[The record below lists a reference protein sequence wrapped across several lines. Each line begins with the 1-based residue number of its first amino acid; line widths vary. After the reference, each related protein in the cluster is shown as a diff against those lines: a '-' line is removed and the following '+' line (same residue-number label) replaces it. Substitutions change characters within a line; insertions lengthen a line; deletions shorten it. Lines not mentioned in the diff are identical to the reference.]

1 MTRSTT
7 PVPTTIDDVE
17 VPSADPA
24 ETPEI
29 IVDGPIAD
37 EPLDVAEP
45 SASASSWIFGFIVG
59 LVIGAFA
66 GRASWG
72 LRRRR
77 RQQIFG

>member
-1 MTRSTT
+1 
-7 PVPTTIDDVE
+7 
-17 VPSADPA
+17 VPSADPG

-29 IVDGPIAD
+29 IVEGPIAD
-37 EPLDVAEP
+37 EPLDIAEP

-59 LVIGAFA
+59 LIIGGFI